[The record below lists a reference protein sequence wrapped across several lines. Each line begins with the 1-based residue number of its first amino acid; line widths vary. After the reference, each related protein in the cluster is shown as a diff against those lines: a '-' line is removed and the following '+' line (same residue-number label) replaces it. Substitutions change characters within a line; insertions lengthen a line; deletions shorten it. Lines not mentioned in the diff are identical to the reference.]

1 MVDRFKHFIDRA
13 NEHHNGK
20 YSYEKFNYIDAKTSS
35 IIICPLHGEFK
46 QNPDH
51 HVRAGAY
58 GCPTCANIQRKINRS
73 KASKRQTE
81 YPHKPASEFLS
92 VAQAKFGDKFEYD
105 LTNYTGSTGGKI
117 SIRCPEHG
125 WFEKVPR
132 VFIISG
138 CGCTQCGLDQKNQSK
153 TKPYDNFLEDAK
165 LIHGDSYVYPESNRD
180 VYRNRKSKVKI
191 ICNKHGEFTKSAQ
204 KHLSGQGC
212 FRCGVEALVADGSL
226 PGGYNKS
233 LFENNAD
240 ISNRNA
246 SLYYLSINNG
256 EMYKIGIS
264 QNLTRRIDGIK
275 CKSAG
280 YIKSVE
286 LILKED
292 TYLYDAYRREQD
304 ILKQFEKYRTQTSFS
319 TELFSV
325 DISKNSK
332 FKNIFYGSNNN

>member
-1 MVDRFKHFIDRA
+1 MDQKR
-13 NEHHNGK
+13 
-20 YSYEKFNYIDAKTSS
+20 
-35 IIICPLHGEFK
+35 IICALH
-46 QNPDH
+46 
-51 HVRAGAY
+51 
-58 GCPTCANIQRKINRS
+58 
-73 KASKRQTE
+73 
-81 YPHKPASEFLS
+81 FLS
-92 VAQAKFGDKFEYD
+92 VD
-105 LTNYTGSTGGKI
+105 LSSSKVQELLMDFIHNELKGKTFKIGKQIIIDDGEFTQSFSKVFNSFDDESVNGYYSIMTDIRSSVIDLVTEDVIRHYKLTFSDSTRPLLKDTI
-117 SIRCPEHG
+117 S
-125 WFEKVPR
+125 
-132 VFIISG
+132 
-138 CGCTQCGLDQKNQSK
+138 
-153 TKPYDNFLEDAK
+153 K
-165 LIHGDSYVYPESNRD
+165 LIKFNLSNPKKVNSNPTWFNMPNQLSLELFD
-180 VYRNRKSKVKI
+180 VLDISSKVKMI
-191 ICNKHGEFTKSAQ
+191 KHGEFTKSAQ

-332 FKNIFYGSNNN
+332 FKNIFYGSNKN